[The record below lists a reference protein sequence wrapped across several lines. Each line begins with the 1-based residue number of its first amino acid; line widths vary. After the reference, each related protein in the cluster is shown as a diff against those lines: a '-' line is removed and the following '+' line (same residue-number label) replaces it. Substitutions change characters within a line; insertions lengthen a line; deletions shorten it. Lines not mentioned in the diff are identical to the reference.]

1 MKKETVKTDAQEPT
15 IDQVAV
21 VDIDETP
28 QKVNADLRKYN
39 RAEAAVNKALA
50 NLETVQVVDSE
61 ESLVTLTG
69 YLKEAKEV
77 ETLIENKRKALGKPF
92 ADAKKKVD
100 DYAKN
105 LVASLTP
112 AITKKK
118 DLVLAYNKKLEELKL
133 VKRLQ
138 DRVTY
143 LTVLGFSSDE
153 ATGNFVK
160 ETVSVTKSEI
170 ELLDDNAW
178 IIFNQGLVEKLA
190 ALDQAKIDE
199 LSKSKEDAAF
209 FGDEAASQETDK
221 KIEEIRSA
229 VPPPHVPAFGP
240 SKGSSGSAPV
250 KGITKTWTFDIT
262 DETLIPREYLI
273 PDPVKIREAIQKG
286 ERSIAGLNIYQKE
299 GFSLR

>member
-1 MKKETVKTDAQEPT
+1 MKKETVKKDALDPQLGK
-15 IDQVAV
+15 

-50 NLETVQVVDSE
+50 NLETVQIVDSPE
-61 ESLVTLTG
+61 TLETLTV
-69 YLKEAKEV
+69 YLKEAKGV
-77 ETLIENKRKALGKPF
+77 ETLIEDKRKALGKPF
-92 ADAKKKVD
+92 ADAKKKID

-118 DLVLAYNKKLEELKL
+118 DLVLAYNKKLEEDRIN
-133 VKRLQ
+133 KRTQ
-138 DRVTY
+138 DRVDY
-143 LTVLGFSSDE
+143 LVLVLGF
-153 ATGNFVK
+153 TGFPEKGTFEK
-160 ETVSVTKSEI
+160 ETVSITKRELS
-170 ELLDDNAW
+170 LLDDNGW
-178 IIFNQGLVEKLA
+178 KVTLQDLVDKLA
-190 ALDQAKIDE
+190 ALDQAKIDD
-199 LSKSKEDAAF
+199 LNKAKEDAAF
-209 FGDEAASQETDK
+209 FGDEVASQETDK

-240 SKGSSGSAPV
+240 SKGSSGSSSV